1 MSAAKVMSREDAAAF
16 IRAAQ
21 TRGQTVALASGVFD
35 LLHVGHVRYLQS
47 ARQFADL
54 LVVSLNSDASTRAI
68 KGPERPVIPE
78 SERAEMVAAL
88 ECVSAV
94 LIFDETVVRTTLR
107 ALKPDFFV
115 KGTDYTPE
123 SVPERDVVSE
133 YGGRVVIA
141 GDLKNHSSTQ
151 VIEHMRRAGL

>member
-1 MSAAKVMSREDAAAF
+1 M
-16 IRAAQ
+16 
-21 TRGQTVALASGVFD
+21 
-35 LLHVGHVRYLQS
+35 
-47 ARQFADL
+47 
-54 LVVSLNSDASTRAI
+54 
-68 KGPERPVIPE
+68 
-78 SERAEMVAAL
+78 
-88 ECVSAV
+88 SAV
-94 LIFDETVVRTTLR
+94 LIFDETDVRTTLR

-141 GDLKNHSSTQ
+141 GDPKNHSSTQ